1 MDKPKPLVFDGMNM
15 PPLRPLRENAEKRF
29 TEIRDL
35 ECMKDDIILATYS
48 KSGIIIYLHYMIPI
62 IRRFLI
68 TCGIPTLSLVGM

>member
-48 KSGIIIYLHYMIPI
+48 KSGIIILA
-62 IRRFLI
+62 
-68 TCGIPTLSLVGM
+68 

>member
-48 KSGIIIYLHYMIPI
+48 KSGIIILALYDTILNHLRDPYFEFSWNV
-62 IRRFLI
+62 RL
-68 TCGIPTLSLVGM
+68 L

>member
-48 KSGIIIYLHYMIPI
+48 KSGIII
-62 IRRFLI
+62 RRFLI

>member
-48 KSGIIIYLHYMIPI
+48 KSGIIILALYNTNY
-62 IRRFLI
+62 
-68 TCGIPTLSLVGM
+68 